1 MEVIKTDHLTKYY
14 GKARGIVDLSLSVE
28 EGEFFGFIGPNG
40 AGKSTTIR
48 LLMGLMRA
56 TSGSASIYGM
66 NIGDN
71 KKKILENTGYIPSEA
86 MFYPGTTV
94 SEILKLS
101 AGLRHMD
108 CSAEARRLCE
118 RLQLDPGKKTDE
130 LSLGNRKKTA
140 IVCALQH
147 RPGLYI
153 FDEPTSGLDP
163 LIQKEFFE
171 ILQERNAEGATI
183 FLSSHILSE
192 VQRWCSRAAVI
203 REGRLAACGHI
214 TELAGTRAKRIS
226 VVCPDMHELREALQ
240 RILPPDSGSPVKD
253 SPSVHGSSPNQDK
266 NPLRGKA
273 PVQGRNP
280 VRDKN
285 PLRDFRSGGN
295 TASFLWQGDIKE
307 LLDGLSQVPYTD
319 ITVTEP
325 DLSEIFMHFYEQ
337 EGSL

>member
-1 MEVIKTDHLTKYY
+1 
-14 GKARGIVDLSLSVE
+14 
-28 EGEFFGFIGPNG
+28 
-40 AGKSTTIR
+40 
-48 LLMGLMRA
+48 MGLMRA
-56 TSGSASIYGM
+56 TSGSALIYGM

-226 VVCPDMHELREALQ
+226 IVCPDMHGLREALQ
-240 RILPPDSGSPVKD
+240 RIISPDSRSPVQD
-253 SPSVHGSSPNQDK
+253 ILSVHNS
-266 NPLRGKA
+266 NPI
-273 PVQGRNP
+273 
-280 VRDKN
+280 RDKS
-285 PLRDFRSGGN
+285 PVRDFRSEGN

-319 ITVTEP
+319 ISVTEP
-325 DLSEIFMHFYEQ
+325 DLNEIFMHFYEQ